1 MAQGG
6 DPSTILVLTTLPDR
20 DRGRALVR
28 DLVERRLAACGTV
41 IDGVT
46 SIYRWEGEVE
56 EAGEV
61 QVILKTR
68 RECWTELQQVVTDLH
83 PFDVPELVALPIELG
98 LQAYLQWVETETTAN
113 GAGG

>member
-1 MAQGG
+1 M
-6 DPSTILVLTTLPDR
+6 
-20 DRGRALVR
+20 VR

-68 RECWTELQQVVTDLH
+68 RECWAELRRVVVDLH
-83 PFDVPELVALPIELG
+83 PYDVPELVALPIELG

>member
-6 DPSTILVLTTLPDR
+6 DPSTILVLTTLPDGE
-20 DRGRALVR
+20 RGRALVR

-46 SIYRWEGEVE
+46 SIYRWEGEVA

-68 RECWTELQQVVTDLH
+68 RACWAELQRVVADLH
-83 PFDVPELVALPIELG
+83 PYDVPELLALPVELG
-98 LQAYLQWVETETTAN
+98 LPAYLAWVGAETTAN